1 MKMKNVAVACALM
14 AGMTFTASSA
24 FAAKNAEPTNG
35 KIHFTGSLVNS
46 ACGLAPESSP
56 VQVNF
61 GEIPTSQLKDNQ
73 RAGVKH
79 AKIVLQGCDT
89 TVAKTAT
96 VTYTPA
102 TIDADNNALA
112 AFTSGTAKGAGIGM
126 VDSGNQDVEWGKAA
140 SQVNITDGETDIDF
154 VAYLQANN
162 ASAAVTPGDFEST
175 VNFQIDYQ

>member
-14 AGMTFTASSA
+14 AGMAFTASSA
-24 FAAKNAEPTNG
+24 YAAKNVEPTNG

-102 TIDADNNALA
+102 TIDSDNNALA

-126 VDSGNQDVEWGKAA
+126 VDSGNQTWNGAKPPLRSTLPMAKPTLI
-140 SQVNITDGETDIDF
+140 SSLTCRQTTH
-154 VAYLQANN
+154 LQR
-162 ASAAVTPGDFEST
+162 
-175 VNFQIDYQ
+175 

>member
-1 MKMKNVAVACALM
+1 
-14 AGMTFTASSA
+14 
-24 FAAKNAEPTNG
+24 
-35 KIHFTGSLVNS
+35 
-46 ACGLAPESSP
+46 
-56 VQVNF
+56 
-61 GEIPTSQLKDNQ
+61 
-73 RAGVKH
+73 
-79 AKIVLQGCDT
+79 
-89 TVAKTAT
+89 VAKTAT

-102 TIDADNNALA
+102 TIDSDNNALA

>member
-1 MKMKNVAVACALM
+1 MPKLFC
-14 AGMTFTASSA
+14 
-24 FAAKNAEPTNG
+24 
-35 KIHFTGSLVNS
+35 
-46 ACGLAPESSP
+46 
-56 VQVNF
+56 
-61 GEIPTSQLKDNQ
+61 
-73 RAGVKH
+73 R
-79 AKIVLQGCDT
+79 GCDT

-102 TIDADNNALA
+102 TIDADNNAPA
-112 AFTSGTAKGAGIGM
+112 AFLWYRQGAGIGM